1 VITQEARDATTARVV
16 RTGLIVASVAVV
28 LQSAAHVVNEIL
40 DQRWNALNADS
51 DTGAAAWASASLQ
64 FGAALM
70 VLVLAARAPNRRWLA
85 ALGVALAFLSL
96 DDIIRI
102 HEQVAVLD
110 ERLGLWEHAGR
121 LLWVGTYLPLLGGVF
136 LGLWAI
142 AAETA
147 GELPRLIRIGLGL
160 LVFAVF
166 LEVAGAGLYAL
177 DVERLDP
184 LFVAEVT
191 VEEGVELFGWALITT
206 ALTAL
211 IAGRPQA

>member
-1 VITQEARDATTARVV
+1 MITHESRDAITARVV
-16 RTGLIVASVAVV
+16 RTGLAVAAVAVV

-85 ALGVALAFLSL
+85 GLGVALVFLSL

-110 ERLGLWEHAGR
+110 ERLGLWDHAGR
-121 LLWVGTYLPLLGGVF
+121 LLWVGTYLPLLGAVF

-142 AAETA
+142 AGEVA
-147 GELPRLIRIGLGL
+147 GELQKLIRIGLGL

-166 LEVAGAGLYAL
+166 LEVAGAGLFAL

-184 LFVAEVT
+184 VFVAEVT
-191 VEEGVELFGWALITT
+191 IEEGAELLGWALITT
-206 ALTAL
+206 ALMAL
-211 IAGRPQA
+211 IAARPQA